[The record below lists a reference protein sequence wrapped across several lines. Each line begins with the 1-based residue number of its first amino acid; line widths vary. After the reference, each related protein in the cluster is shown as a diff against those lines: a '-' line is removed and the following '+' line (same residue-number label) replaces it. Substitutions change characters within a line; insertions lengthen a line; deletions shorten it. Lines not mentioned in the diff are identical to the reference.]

1 MKLEPNNKSLSF
13 ADFLEAAFRDKADTK
28 PFPYTLEV
36 CRCRYCSYCQSG
48 KCALKRCCCMSERV
62 KAKSCTFAELL
73 RDCFANFK
81 DNVFQYRLRIA
92 CERASELQSC
102 FLDAGHKGR
111 FYEGVTLLRK
121 KDPKFI
127 AQIYLLSASE
137 LLWIRAKQVMCSP
150 GFIDYLLLPAIVVA
164 LYLVGGFSMWTV
176 KGIVLALILLYASLE
191 DLSEHQ
197 ADDFLWVM
205 LVILSL
211 VNYGDVGIGSMIFG
225 AIAVFVPQ
233 MAIAMFTKK
242 GGIGGADIKLSTAAA
257 LSLGFYG
264 GVIGYMIGLVF
275 AIVFQT
281 IYNKAKKQSN
291 KEAFPLLPFLSTG
304 LMIGYFI

>member
-1 MKLEPNNKSLSF
+1 MEFLSIALPF
-13 ADFLEAAFRDKADTK
+13 AALVFLTIIVGGLMNYYMDQRGFAFN
-28 PFPYTLEV
+28 PYLT
-36 CRCRYCSYCQSG
+36 
-48 KCALKRCCCMSERV
+48 
-62 KAKSCTFAELL
+62 
-73 RDCFANFK
+73 
-81 DNVFQYRLRIA
+81 
-92 CERASELQSC
+92 
-102 FLDAGHKGR
+102 
-111 FYEGVTLLRK
+111 
-121 KDPKFI
+121 
-127 AQIYLLSASE
+127 
-137 LLWIRAKQVMCSP
+137 
-150 GFIDYLLLPAIVVA
+150 YLLLPAIVVA

-233 MAIAMFTKK
+233 MVIAMFTKK

-264 GVIGYMIGLVF
+264 GVIGYMIGLIF

-281 IYNKAKKQSN
+281 IYNKVKKQSN

>member
-1 MKLEPNNKSLSF
+1 MEFISF
-13 ADFLEAAFRDKADTK
+13 ALPFAALVFLTIIVGGLMNYYMDQRGFAFNPHLT
-28 PFPYTLEV
+28 
-36 CRCRYCSYCQSG
+36 
-48 KCALKRCCCMSERV
+48 
-62 KAKSCTFAELL
+62 
-73 RDCFANFK
+73 
-81 DNVFQYRLRIA
+81 
-92 CERASELQSC
+92 
-102 FLDAGHKGR
+102 
-111 FYEGVTLLRK
+111 
-121 KDPKFI
+121 
-127 AQIYLLSASE
+127 
-137 LLWIRAKQVMCSP
+137 
-150 GFIDYLLLPAIVVA
+150 YLLLPAIVVA

-176 KGIVLALILLYASLE
+176 KGIVLALILLFASLQ

-211 VNYGDVGIGSMIFG
+211 VNFGDVGIGSMIFG
-225 AIAVFVPQ
+225 AVAVFVPQ
-233 MAIAMFTKK
+233 FVIAMAIPGKH
-242 GGIGGADIKLSTAAA
+242 GGADIKLSTAAA

-281 IYNKAKKQSN
+281 IYNKVKKQSN